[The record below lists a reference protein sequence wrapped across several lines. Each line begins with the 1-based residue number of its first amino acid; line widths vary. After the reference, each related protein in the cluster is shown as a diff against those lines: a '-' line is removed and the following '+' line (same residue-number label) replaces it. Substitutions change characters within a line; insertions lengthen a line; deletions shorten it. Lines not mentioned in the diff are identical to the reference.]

1 MRLAF
6 FTVIFILLAT
16 IGSFS
21 QTRKTPAKIPAKTLP
36 PTTNQASVEIPEKDW
51 NQILK
56 TLEDEN
62 WMLATSLISQS
73 LTKVKIENDKKQLA
87 RLHYFYLYALSGKVS
102 QGKMTFDELE
112 KVSDS
117 FIGKDFLMPP
127 RKVLADC
134 KKALNYI
141 CSLKDYSHTLR
152 FTASNKAFNSIHSFE
167 YVMLPE
173 TFDMVKFDGIEIV
186 LGGKLKK
193 AEFNPKKESS
203 WIMRLY
209 FENGT
214 TQSAFQATR

>member
-1 MRLAF
+1 MRSAV
-6 FTVIFILLAT
+6 FTIIFILLAT
-16 IGSFS
+16 GGSFS
-21 QTRKTPAKIPAKTLP
+21 QTRKTPAKAAAKSSS
-36 PTTNQASVEIPEKDW
+36 TTDTKNPIEIPEKDW

-62 WMLATSLISQS
+62 WSLAVTIISQS
-73 LTKVKIENDKKQLA
+73 LTKLKIENDKKQLS

-141 CSLKDYSHTLR
+141 CSLKDYSQTLR
-152 FTASNKAFNSIHSFE
+152 FTASNKAFDSIHSFE

-173 TFDMVKFDGIEIV
+173 KFDVEKFNGIEIV

-209 FENGT
+209 FDNGT
-214 TQSAFQATR
+214 TQTAY